1 MGFGSNLQLLRKRQ
15 RLSQQDVA
23 RELEISRS
31 SLSAYELGTVEPP
44 YGMLLKLADF
54 YRLSVD
60 VLLRDDLSKWSEQ
73 KITAWQQDV
82 DLRGQKLRVLTTTV
96 GADNEENIELV
107 DTKAK
112 AGYTTGFAD
121 PEYIASL
128 PTFRLPFLND
138 QRKYRAFPISGDS
151 MPPVPDGSI
160 VIGEFVQDWNS
171 LPNGQACIVLTK
183 DDGIVFKKVFIKP
196 QGLLLVSTNPAY
208 EPYMVPFSEVHEV
221 WKFTQYMSHAL
232 EADFGS
238 DGVWTQAIRNL
249 QREVAEIKANQK
261 GLLT

>member
-1 MGFGSNLQLLRKRQ
+1 MAFGPNLHLLRKRQ
-15 RLSQQDVA
+15 RLAQQDVA
-23 RELEISRS
+23 NELDISRS

-60 VLLRDDLSKWSEQ
+60 VLLREDLSKWSEQ
-73 KITAWQQDV
+73 KIAAWQQDA
-82 DLRGQKLRVLTTTV
+82 DLSGQKLRVLTTTV

-121 PEYIASL
+121 PEYIASP
-128 PTFRLPFLND
+128 PTFRLPFLSD

-160 VIGEFVQDWNS
+160 VIGEFAQNWEA
-171 LPNGQACIVLTK
+171 LPAGQECIVLTK
-183 DDGIVFKKVFIKP
+183 DEGIVFKQVHV
-196 QGLLLVSTNPAY
+196 QAHGLLLASTNPAY
-208 EPYMVPFSEVHEV
+208 EPYVVPFAEVREI
-221 WKFTQYMSHAL
+221 WSFTHYISGAF
-232 EADFGS
+232 ESDFGS
-238 DGVWTQAIRNL
+238 DGVWTQAIRDL
-249 QREVAEIKANQK
+249 QKEVAEIKANQNR
-261 GLLT
+261 LVT